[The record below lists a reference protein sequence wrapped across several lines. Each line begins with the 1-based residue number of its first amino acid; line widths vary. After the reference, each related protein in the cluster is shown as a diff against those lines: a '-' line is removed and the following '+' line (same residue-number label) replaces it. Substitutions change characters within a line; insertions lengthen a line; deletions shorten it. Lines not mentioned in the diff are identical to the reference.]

1 MVASG
6 PYFSSKRDMVYS
18 TLRDEILS
26 GEIAMGVRLK
36 LNDMA
41 KRFDISAIPV
51 REALSLLESEG
62 LVEIKPHVGA
72 KVTSVDADRVSEI
85 FETMEAL
92 EVVAA
97 RRAVGRL
104 EEDDIDTIERII
116 SEMDGAAKD
125 MDAWSQ
131 LNWKLHE
138 EICRAAGAKIV
149 AELLSQVMDQWLR
162 FSRNYLGDAV
172 LQRHESA
179 QKDHHKILK
188 ALKAGDAD
196 KVEKEIR
203 RHNREALKAYEILL
217 SDKEQSA

>member
-26 GEIAMGVRLK
+26 GEIAMGERLK
-36 LNDMA
+36 LNNLA
-41 KRFDISAIPV
+41 GRFDISPIPV

-72 KVTSVDADRVSEI
+72 TVTSVDADRVSEI

-97 RRAVGRL
+97 RRAAGRL
-104 EEDDIDTIERII
+104 EKDDIESIERIVG
-116 SEMDGAAKD
+116 EMDGAARD
-125 MDAWSQ
+125 MDVWSQ

-149 AELLSQVMDQWLR
+149 AGLLSQVMDQWQR
-162 FSRNYLGDAV
+162 FSHNYLGEAV
-172 LQRHESA
+172 MDRHQAA
-179 QKDHHKILK
+179 QKDHYLILK

-196 KVEKEIR
+196 RVEKEIR
-203 RHNREALKAYEILL
+203 RHNREALKAYETILRK
-217 SDKEQSA
+217 KEQSA